1 MAGLPKGRT
10 NNPGGRPK
18 GAKNKATAKREQ
30 EIAQS
35 GLTPMDFL
43 LTVMRD
49 DNKDLDT
56 RIEAAKA
63 VAPYVHPKLS
73 SVDATVSGKDGGP
86 IEQSLTVQF
95 IKP

>member
-18 GAKNKATAKREQ
+18 GAKNKATVATEKAVAK
-30 EIAQS
+30 S
-35 GLTPMDFL
+35 GLTPKDYL
-43 LTVMRD
+43 LSVMRD
-49 DNKDLDT
+49 EDIDRDT

-73 SVDATVSGKDGGP
+73 AIDATVTGKDGGP